1 MTILNNTRFIEV
13 KFTILYIMTN
23 RKQGGA
29 KMARTRTVTYECEQ
43 CGSEIVVTSTG
54 EGELSPIYC
63 CGIEATK
70 TSLPGEKT
78 VRPKKTVAKNI
89 SGKKGTPKKKIA
101 AKKKTSKK

>member
-1 MTILNNTRFIEV
+1 
-13 KFTILYIMTN
+13 
-23 RKQGGA
+23 
-29 KMARTRTVTYECEQ
+29 MARTRTVTYECEQ

-70 TSLPGEKT
+70 TSLPGKKT